1 MSEPGGTET
10 SATLRRI
17 ERAAGGL
24 ATASVARMDETLPWF
39 RDLPADQRSWVM
51 LVAQAGVRSLVQW
64 LRQGGGATDR
74 TQEVS
79 DEVFA
84 AAPQALARSISLQQT
99 VALIKVT
106 IDVVEEQVS
115 ELAVPGEEQSLREAV
130 LRFSREIAF
139 AAARVY
145 ARAAESRGSWDARL
159 QALLVDALLRGDSP
173 DVLASRAAALGWT
186 DAPPVAVAVGRSPGG
201 EVAAVL
207 HTVYRQARRIGV
219 EVIGGVHGDRLVI
232 VLGGAADPVA
242 ATEKLR
248 TAFGEGPVVVGPAV
262 PSLDEATESA
272 RAALAGFRAAPAWP
286 TAPCPVAAGRAA
298 AGTRAGRRH
307 RGPPPV
313 APRRVRGTGPV
324 RRRAAGDARR
334 VLRRRRHAGERG
346 PGAVRAPEH
355 RALPA
360 EADRRGDRLLAAG
373 PARRLRAAGRADCGY
388 GSTRWYR
395 AHGLRPAM
403 DRPTQI
409 VVCRFPPKVLV
420 RFRAVRYSATRRYPS
435 ESYTCSP
442 YSLPDR
448 VRRSP
453 ASSRRGSTS
462 PAPRRVC
469 AGGRRWP
476 GWT

>member
-1 MSEPGGTET
+1 MEAQLRTCQAGAVSEPGASDL

-17 ERAAGGL
+17 ERAAGAL

-39 RDLPADQRSWVM
+39 RELPADQRSWVM
-51 LVAQAGVRSLVQW
+51 LVAQAGARSLVQW
-64 LRQGGGATDR
+64 LRSGGGTADS

-84 AAPQALARSISLQQT
+84 TAPQALARSISLQQT

-115 ELAVPGEEQSLREAV
+115 HLAVKGEEQQLREAV

-232 VLGGAADPVA
+232 VLGGAADPMA
-242 ATEKLR
+242 ATEKLL
-248 TAFGEGPVVVGPAV
+248 TAFGDGPVVVGPAV
-262 PSLDEATESA
+262 PSLDEATDSA

-286 TAPCPVAAGRAA
+286 A
-298 AGTRAGRRH
+298 
-307 RGPPPV
+307 
-313 APRRVRGTGPV
+313 APRPV
-324 RRRAAGDARR
+324 PAADLLPERALAGDA
-334 VLRRRRHAGERG
+334 
-346 PGAVRAPEH
+346 
-355 RALPA
+355 
-360 EADRRGDRLLAAG
+360 EAR
-373 PARRLRAAGRADCGY
+373 RRLRHDVYATLVRAGGELLETLDAFFAAGGTLESAARALFVHPN
-388 GSTRWYR
+388 TVRYR
-395 AHGLRPAM
+395 LKRIAEVTGFSPLAPRDAFALQVALTVGRLDPVVPGVAPV
-403 DRPTQI
+403 PTQTMTPP
-409 VVCRFPPKVLV
+409 VRKTSQLGDDHRRFL
-420 RFRAVRYSATRRYPS
+420 
-435 ESYTCSP
+435 
-442 YSLPDR
+442 
-448 VRRSP
+448 
-453 ASSRRGSTS
+453 
-462 PAPRRVC
+462 
-469 AGGRRWP
+469 
-476 GWT
+476 